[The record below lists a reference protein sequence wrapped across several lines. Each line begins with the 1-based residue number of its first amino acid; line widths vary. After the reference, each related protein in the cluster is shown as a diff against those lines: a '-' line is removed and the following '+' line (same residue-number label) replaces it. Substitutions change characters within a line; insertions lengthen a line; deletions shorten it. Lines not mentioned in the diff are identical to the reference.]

1 MLSDEQLDVLSGALV
16 PLYQHLESWVIADVA
31 RRIRDTLK
39 YTRTAELEVKA
50 LQALGYSPAQIRAR
64 VMKLLR
70 ADKEYQKQVEE
81 NTLQY
86 KREVAELLKQ
96 IDGQVMTVEKDVME
110 TAASMAWENDLSLW
124 DAAGAD
130 LKENKELSQITKAMQ
145 RQTQGELQNITK
157 TTGFRTSAGIE
168 PVREVYRRE
177 LDKAVVKLTSG
188 AATQRQCVQDAVR
201 ELAQSG
207 LRTIDYD
214 SGRSYQIDTA
224 VRMCVNTA
232 AGQLAA
238 QISNANIL
246 ENDVT
251 LVRVSEHWGA
261 RDKGTGVQNHKEWQG
276 KVYSIDGKQHPE
288 EEKRIRMEII
298 DLQDATGYSVQE
310 SSGAVDGLHGV
321 NCRHNH
327 YAWFEGI
334 SELPKPD
341 PEPEPREIN
350 GKTYS
355 YYDMTQGMRRRER
368 ELRALKREREALDTL
383 GENSKDI
390 RAKIRQKTKE
400 YNQFCD
406 ACGLRPKLERT
417 RVEGKSTDLTKTES
431 WKEYK
436 NAVKSIEKPIRLGDL
451 YNVEINRS
459 ARNANIS
466 AKDILAVKHTIA
478 ELSREYQFRLDEIE
492 IGNYTDE
499 EHLNVP
505 MLARVTDNSGEL
517 RRILVLNN
525 ANAMWS
531 DSAYRK
537 DIFDGYFFAGRS
549 VEEFTEHEL
558 AHFITYEGCDTM
570 EECEALDEKIEP
582 MYTNGVSR
590 YAWKSKDGAE
600 TIAEAFVKKRQGRKI
615 NDEANQLLELYVEV
629 WRK

>member
-96 IDGQVMTVEKDVME
+96 IDGQAMTAEKDVME

-157 TTGFRTSAGIE
+157 TTGFRTGAGIE
-168 PVREVYRRE
+168 PVREVYRR
-177 LDKAVVKLTSG
+177 
-188 AATQRQCVQDAVR
+188 
-201 ELAQSG
+201 
-207 LRTIDYD
+207 
-214 SGRSYQIDTA
+214 

-238 QISNANIL
+238 QVSNANIL

-334 SELPKPD
+334 SELPKSD
-341 PEPEPREIN
+341 PEPGPREIN

-417 RVEGKSTDLTKTES
+417 RVEGKSTDLTKTEA

-436 NAVKSIEKPIRLGDL
+436 NAGKSIEKPIRLGDL

>member
-50 LQALGYSPAQIRAR
+50 LQALGYSPAQVRTR

-96 IDGQVMTVEKDVME
+96 IDGQAMTAEKDVME

-145 RQTQGELQNITK
+145 RQTQGDLQNITR
-157 TTGFRTSAGIE
+157 TTGFRTGAGIE
-168 PVREVYRRE
+168 PLRDTYRRE
-177 LDKAVVKLTSG
+177 LDKAIVKLTSG

-288 EEKRIRMEII
+288 EEKRIRMEIT

-341 PEPEPREIN
+341 PEPGPREIN

-406 ACGLRPKLERT
+406 ACGLRPKLN
-417 RVEGKSTDLTKTES
+417 GQGL
-431 WKEYK
+431 KEK
-436 NAVKSIEKPIRLGDL
+436 
-451 YNVEINRS
+451 
-459 ARNANIS
+459 
-466 AKDILAVKHTIA
+466 
-478 ELSREYQFRLDEIE
+478 
-492 IGNYTDE
+492 
-499 EHLNVP
+499 
-505 MLARVTDNSGEL
+505 
-517 RRILVLNN
+517 
-525 ANAMWS
+525 
-531 DSAYRK
+531 
-537 DIFDGYFFAGRS
+537 
-549 VEEFTEHEL
+549 
-558 AHFITYEGCDTM
+558 
-570 EECEALDEKIEP
+570 ALI
-582 MYTNGVSR
+582 
-590 YAWKSKDGAE
+590 
-600 TIAEAFVKKRQGRKI
+600 
-615 NDEANQLLELYVEV
+615 
-629 WRK
+629 